1 LLIFLLVALSLSASY
16 RPGEFQR
23 LLLALRRT
31 PLWVVPA
38 LLCLSWTNYVLRILR
53 WRILLAGL
61 RAKVSGRDAALSYL
75 AGFAMLATPGRVG
88 ELVRVWIL
96 KRLADVPYAST
107 VSALL
112 ADRLLDVA
120 AVAAL
125 CLFGMRAAVRRD
137 LVIVA
142 VGILA
147 LVLALA
153 WHRTDRLAVWLH
165 RLLRSARFAR
175 RPAARMRLAVRAFKP
190 TFRWKDIGFLLVLSA
205 VGWLAEG
212 LELFVLLSSFGAT
225 MTLPGA
231 LSIFAASL
239 LLGSLAMLPGG
250 IGSTEIL
257 MFGML
262 RQAGVSGD
270 VSLIATV
277 AVRLCTFWLALATG
291 MLVMPFVVRAEKA
304 ALRRRGTTAM

>member
-1 LLIFLLVALSLSASY
+1 LLIFLLVALSLLASY
-16 RPGEFQR
+16 RLGEFQR
-23 LLLALRRT
+23 LLLALRRIS
-31 PLWVVPA
+31 LWVVPA

-61 RAKVSGRDAALSYL
+61 RAQVSGRDAALSYL

-112 ADRLLDVA
+112 ADRLLDVIA
-120 AVAAL
+120 IAVI

-137 LVIVA
+137 LVMMA

-153 WHRTDRLAVWLH
+153 WHRTDRLAVWLQ
-165 RLLRSARFAR
+165 RFLRSTRLAR
-175 RPAARMRLAVRAFKP
+175 RPAARIRLAVRAFKP
-190 TFRWKDIGFLLVLSA
+190 SFRWKDIGFLLLLSTM
-205 VGWLAEG
+205 GWLAEG

-225 MTLPGA
+225 ITLPGA
-231 LSIFAASL
+231 LSIFGASL
-239 LLGSLAMLPGG
+239 LLGSLAMVPGG
-250 IGSTEIL
+250 IGSTEVL

-262 RQAGVSGD
+262 RQAGVTAD

-277 AVRLCTFWLALATG
+277 AVRLCTFWLALGTG
-291 MLVMPFVVRAEKA
+291 MLVMPFVVRAGETA
-304 ALRRRGTTAM
+304 QRRRSASAM